1 MPIKKQNKKKK
12 GFTLIE
18 LIIVIAIIA
27 ILAAIAI
34 PNFLSIQRKSRVKA
48 DIASAKTIYD
58 ATSALIAEGKII
70 PNNSAVTFTL
80 DGGKTQSVTPSGQ
93 SSTTTTDQTFVLEKE
108 KKSGS
113 DSTLADDNIVE
124 KYLQTI
130 PVSQSVSGDVF
141 AVKVDPNGKPAS
153 GQGESAKA
161 EEPAKIEVY
170 LVKSGAKDT
179 TGGILVYPTT
189 TGDYALNST
198 N

>member
-1 MPIKKQNKKKK
+1 MNKKRQNKKNK

-70 PNNSAVTFTL
+70 PNNSTVTFTL

-93 SSTTTTDQTFVLEKE
+93 SSTTTNDEA
-108 KKSGS
+108 
-113 DSTLADDNIVE
+113 DSLKN
-124 KYLQTI
+124 YLQTI
-130 PVSQSVSGDVF
+130 PTPESIANQKFKVTVSGEESSPTIQ
-141 AVKVDPNGKPAS
+141 VDIGDKN
-153 GQGESAKA
+153 
-161 EEPAKIEVY
+161 
-170 LVKSGAKDT
+170 
-179 TGGILVYPTT
+179 VYPQASE
-189 TGDYALNST
+189 DYNLNK
-198 N
+198 